1 MPVSRLRVIWLP
13 IGRLLA
19 VADHPIS
26 ERQRG
31 LKHRQTSPA
40 TRATPRPAKS
50 DDHTIHKEA
59 SGPSRQET
67 AINETVALINCC
79 LTIRAQAVRFENSKT
94 ILNADSATAMGEYYF
109 TTLEGTVA
117 KVEYTFQYKRGADG
131 NLKIVVHHSSLP
143 YSP

>member
-1 MPVSRLRVIWLP
+1 MPCRNTIRASSGAASHRVAW
-13 IGRLLA
+13 
-19 VADHPIS
+19 
-26 ERQRG
+26 
-31 LKHRQTSPA
+31 
-40 TRATPRPAKS
+40 PR
-50 DDHTIHKEA
+50 
-59 SGPSRQET
+59 
-67 AINETVALINCC
+67 

>member
-1 MPVSRLRVIWLP
+1 MRRSRSLIAAYFVGAAAAGDD
-13 IGRLLA
+13 IG
-19 VADHPIS
+19 I
-26 ERQRG
+26 
-31 LKHRQTSPA
+31 
-40 TRATPRPAKS
+40 
-50 DDHTIHKEA
+50 KEDK
-59 SGPSRQET
+59 GF
-67 AINETVALINCC
+67 AINPWT
-79 LTIRAQAVRFENSKT
+79 AVRFENSKT

>member
-1 MPVSRLRVIWLP
+1 MSWPC
-13 IGRLLA
+13 
-19 VADHPIS
+19 
-26 ERQRG
+26 RG
-31 LKHRQTSPA
+31 LSCYFCGGAAGVIVQVPTFPFDTLKKRLQASEVPIRHDYDQAVSYFVGA
-40 TRATPRPAKS
+40 AAAG
-50 DDHTIHKEA
+50 DDIGIKEDK
-59 SGPSRQET
+59 GF
-67 AINETVALINCC
+67 AINPWT
-79 LTIRAQAVRFENSKT
+79 AVRFENSKT

>member
-1 MPVSRLRVIWLP
+1 MSTH
-13 IGRLLA
+13 
-19 VADHPIS
+19 VARSHDS
-26 ERQRG
+26 
-31 LKHRQTSPA
+31 SP
-40 TRATPRPAKS
+40 
-50 DDHTIHKEA
+50 HTI
-59 SGPSRQET
+59 R
-67 AINETVALINCC
+67 V
-79 LTIRAQAVRFENSKT
+79 TIRAQAVRFENSKT